1 MVSDGKS
8 QLAGATKWVAQREEQ
23 CMAIYQ
29 ESGCVQRRPWEVSLT
44 AEPRV
49 VARVRRAMR
58 LHLSLWG
65 LSDLEDV
72 AQICVSELVANVIN
86 HVGPGTPVTLGVSTD
101 GAHLRIELSDPDAR
115 VLPTLVAPMSDA
127 ESGRG
132 LMILDA
138 VADRWGVISRADSKV
153 VWCELATGLEVSNDH
168 PRDLRVAQAEMSI
181 VRHGSVQNAGAEV
194 VTPLSTAV
202 AEKAAIDLITDV
214 LHWLHAHGGDPDES
228 LDRAQMCFEAQ
239 LHGGWK

>member
-1 MVSDGKS
+1 
-8 QLAGATKWVAQREEQ
+8 
-23 CMAIYQ
+23 MAIYL
-29 ESGCVQRRPWEVSLT
+29 ESGCVQRRPWEVPFT
-44 AEPRV
+44 AEARV

-72 AQICVSELVANVIN
+72 AQICISELVANVIN
-86 HVGPGTPVTLGVSTD
+86 HVGPGTPVTLVVSTD

-115 VLPTLVAPMSDA
+115 AMPTLLAPTSGA

-153 VWCELATGLEVSNDH
+153 VWCELATGLEAPNEH
-168 PRDLRVAQAEMSI
+168 PRNPRVAQAEMSI
-181 VRHGSVQNAGAEV
+181 VRHGSAQNAETEA

-202 AEKAAIDLITDV
+202 AEKAAIDLIADV
-214 LHWLHAHGGDPDES
+214 LHCLRAHGCDPDEA
-228 LDRAQMCFEAQ
+228 LDRAQTHFEAE
-239 LHGGWK
+239 LEEAG

>member
-1 MVSDGKS
+1 
-8 QLAGATKWVAQREEQ
+8 
-23 CMAIYQ
+23 MAIYQ
-29 ESGCVQRRPWEVSLT
+29 ESGCVQRRPWEVPFT

-65 LSDLEDV
+65 LSDLEDL

-86 HVGPGTPVTLGVSTD
+86 HVGPGTPVTLAVSTD

-115 VLPTLVAPMSDA
+115 AMPTLLAPTSGA

-138 VADRWGVISRADSKV
+138 VASRWGVISRADSKV
-153 VWCELATGLEVSNDH
+153 VWCELATGLEVPIEH
-168 PRDLRVAQAEMSI
+168 PRNPRVAQAEMSI
-181 VRHGSVQNAGAEV
+181 VRHGSAQNSETEV
-194 VTPLSTAV
+194 VTPLSAAV
-202 AEKAAIDLITDV
+202 AEKAAIDLIADI
-214 LHWLHAHGGDPDES
+214 LHWLRAHGCDPDES
-228 LDRAQMCFEAQ
+228 LDRAQTRFEAQ
-239 LHGGWK
+239 LEAGAVTAQNKP

>member
-1 MVSDGKS
+1 
-8 QLAGATKWVAQREEQ
+8 
-23 CMAIYQ
+23 MAIYQ
-29 ESGCVQRRPWEVSLT
+29 ESGCVQRRPWEVPFT

-86 HVGPGTPVTLGVSTD
+86 HVGPGTPVTLAVSTD
-101 GAHLRIELSDPDAR
+101 GVHLRIELTDPDTRAT
-115 VLPTLVAPMSDA
+115 PTLLAPMSDA

-138 VADRWGVISRADSKV
+138 VADRWGVISRSDSKV
-153 VWCELATGLEVSNDH
+153 VWCELATGLEVSKKH
-168 PRDLRVAQAEMSI
+168 PRHPVVAHAEMSI
-181 VRHGSVQNAGAEV
+181 VRHRSAQCPPSDEGS
-194 VTPLSTAV
+194 PLSMAV
-202 AEKAAIDLITDV
+202 AETAAIDLIADV
-214 LHWLHAHGGDPDES
+214 LHWLRANGCDPDEA
-228 LDRAQMCFEAQ
+228 LDRAQMHYEAE
-239 LHGGWK
+239 LEEAGCGRFAAGSSLNAPRA

>member
-1 MVSDGKS
+1 
-8 QLAGATKWVAQREEQ
+8 
-23 CMAIYQ
+23 MAIYQ
-29 ESGCVQRRPWEVSLT
+29 ESGCVQRRPWEVSFT

-86 HVGPGTPVTLGVSTD
+86 HVGRGTPVTLAVSTD

-115 VLPTLVAPMSDA
+115 AMPTLLAPTSGA

-138 VADRWGVISRADSKV
+138 VASHWGVIPRADSKV

-181 VRHGSVQNAGAEV
+181 VRHGSAQNTQAQV

-202 AEKAAIDLITDV
+202 AEKAAIDLITDL
-214 LHWLHAHGGDPDES
+214 LHWLHAHGCDPDDA
-228 LDRAQMCFEAQ
+228 LDCAQRRFEAHLEDPWQ
-239 LHGGWK
+239 GPTLRTMDSTPRRRPR

>member
-1 MVSDGKS
+1 
-8 QLAGATKWVAQREEQ
+8 
-23 CMAIYQ
+23 MAIYQ
-29 ESGCVQRRPWEVSLT
+29 ESGCVQRRPWEVSFT

-65 LSDLEDV
+65 LSDLEDL

-86 HVGPGTPVTLGVSTD
+86 HVGRATPVTLAVSTD
-101 GAHLRIELSDPDAR
+101 GAHIRIELSDPDAR
-115 VLPTLVAPMSDA
+115 AMPTLLAPTSGA

-138 VADRWGVISRADSKV
+138 VASRWGVIPRADSKV
-153 VWCELATGLEVSNDH
+153 VWCELATGLEVPNDH

-181 VRHGSVQNAGAEV
+181 VRHGSAQKTEAQA

-202 AEKAAIDLITDV
+202 AEKAAIDLITDL
-214 LHWLHAHGGDPDES
+214 LHWLHAHGCDPDES
-228 LDRAQMCFEAQ
+228 LDRAQTCFEAQ